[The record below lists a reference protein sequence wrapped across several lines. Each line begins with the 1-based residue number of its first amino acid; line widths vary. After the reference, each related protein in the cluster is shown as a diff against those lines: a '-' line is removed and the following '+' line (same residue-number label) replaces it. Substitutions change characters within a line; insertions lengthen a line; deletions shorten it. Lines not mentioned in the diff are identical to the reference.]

1 MKGSNGMMQ
10 TRETEAI
17 EFLNTLRGKFL
28 ISKALYLAIQNLES
42 KSEYQKDINDMKFLI
57 DNLFP
62 FYKKVVERNVLGKKA
77 GNS

>member
-1 MKGSNGMMQ
+1 MKGSDVMMQ
-10 TRETEAI
+10 TRGNEAV

-42 KSEYQKDINDMKFLI
+42 ESAHQKDIADMKYLI